1 MVIFYTA
8 LRNKHDLMIKY
19 FEVDQY
25 LMTAI
30 VNEISKCFI
39 NFMKC
44 AVRVNFLDDIKL
56 LLVLMKNRITYFF
69 SMT

>member
-44 AVRVNFLDDIKL
+44 AVRVNFFI
-56 LLVLMKNRITYFF
+56 RY
-69 SMT
+69 